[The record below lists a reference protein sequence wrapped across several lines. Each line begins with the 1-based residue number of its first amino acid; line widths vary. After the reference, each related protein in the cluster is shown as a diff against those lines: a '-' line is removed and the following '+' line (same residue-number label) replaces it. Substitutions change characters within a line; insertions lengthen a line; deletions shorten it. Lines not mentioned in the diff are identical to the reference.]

1 MQQAD
6 NEKNAMS
13 QQGFIPQLV
22 ILTIFWVGL
31 QLVASWV
38 KPGFDHISQFIS
50 EINATGTPNAGVLGW
65 VGFIPLAMVAFS
77 LLVSMRSKL
86 RVRGISHV
94 GWLLLFLWPFGYLA
108 AALAPCD
115 AGCPADGSSS
125 QAIHNVVAAI
135 SYFGFALGALLLAL
149 TPKTAWPVRVGLVL
163 LATIT
168 VFGFLLMASYPMME
182 IRGAIQRYTE
192 IAQLAVFWLLL
203 FLTDNSV
210 KEGQHE

>member
-22 ILTIFWVGL
+22 ILTVFWVGL

-65 VGFIPLAMVAFS
+65 VGFIPLAMIAFS
-77 LLVSMRSKL
+77 LLVSIRSKL

-135 SYFGFALGALLLAL
+135 SYFGFALGTLLLAL

-210 KEGQHE
+210 KEGQYE